1 VTEFADISMRD
12 TPKAVAAAILIGAVQ
27 LAVLTGLM
35 RWAANQYRKWDDS
48 VIVLGFAMQMAMLLL
63 RSAKLRTAPKEV
75 NRLRR

>member
-1 VTEFADISMRD
+1 
-12 TPKAVAAAILIGAVQ
+12 
-27 LAVLTGLM
+27 M